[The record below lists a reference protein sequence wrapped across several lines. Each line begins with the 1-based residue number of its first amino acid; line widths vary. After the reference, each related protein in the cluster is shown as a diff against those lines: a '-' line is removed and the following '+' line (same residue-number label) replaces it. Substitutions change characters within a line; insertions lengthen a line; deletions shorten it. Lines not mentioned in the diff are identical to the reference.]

1 MNTRTEQTQ
10 KRSDGPS
17 EDSIFNRRLNRRHGI
32 QVAQD
37 EATKP
42 WPGRPDPL
50 SSGAGAD
57 GEGGGCRQAQMGQQS
72 PVFAHLCGLLRGAGE
87 RLEVPLSL
95 SEPRWR

>member
-1 MNTRTEQTQ
+1 MA
-10 KRSDGPS
+10 K
-17 EDSIFNRRLNRRHGI
+17 
-32 QVAQD
+32 D

-42 WPGRPDPL
+42 WSGRPNPL
-50 SSGAGAD
+50 SSGAGED

-72 PVFAHLCGLLRGAGE
+72 PVSAHLRGLLRGARQ